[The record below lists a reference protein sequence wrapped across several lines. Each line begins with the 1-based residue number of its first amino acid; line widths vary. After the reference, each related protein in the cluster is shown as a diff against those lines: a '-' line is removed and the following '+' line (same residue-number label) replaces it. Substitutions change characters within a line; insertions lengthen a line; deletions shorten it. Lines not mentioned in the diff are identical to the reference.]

1 MLPKLYNNK
10 ILKKLLKILI
20 YNFTRKAKKLIK
32 LIFKTFSKKFMKSK
46 NNCMNQKNMFQKK
59 KMKFKFQKI

>member
-32 LIFKTFSKKFMKSK
+32 LIFKIFSKKFMKSK
-46 NNCMNQKNMFQKK
+46 LR
-59 KMKFKFQKI
+59 I